1 MRWPVELYELDQVAS
16 RVLELDPAP
25 CRTRLDSL
33 HGLDTVAL
41 QVLNGLVKISDGK
54 SQYWKA
60 RSPRLPGNGRLALDN
75 RQMLARSQLKGRRVT
90 VMWQQW
96 QSDDMVIEAHGGGH
110 ILCPKA
116 DDGELF
122 GLEW

>member
-1 MRWPVELYELDQVAS
+1 MEF
-16 RVLELDPAP
+16 DPAP
-25 CRTRLDSL
+25 RRTCLYPAHEFDA
-33 HGLDTVAL
+33 VAL
-41 QVLNGLVKISDGK
+41 QVLNCLVKILDGK
-54 SQYWKA
+54 SQCGKT
-60 RSPRLPGNGRLALDN
+60 RPPRLLGRGRLALDN
-75 RQMLARSQLKGRRVT
+75 GQILARSQLKGRRVT